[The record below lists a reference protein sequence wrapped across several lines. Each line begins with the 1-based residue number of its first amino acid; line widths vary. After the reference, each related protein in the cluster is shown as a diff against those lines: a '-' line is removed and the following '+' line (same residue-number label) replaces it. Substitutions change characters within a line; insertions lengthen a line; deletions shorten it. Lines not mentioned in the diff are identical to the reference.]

1 MEENTSDLVEPP
13 TEEEMRRAI
22 TGNMSNLLVVVSL
35 QKYLPL
41 LYRFLFDMQMKAVK
55 KFKTLLTKRRPELLE
70 SILGQQARIF
80 QPPLTMDRNSS
91 KQEPLRSQKAHS
103 VDSHDRKPI
112 EQALAREGVHRPI
125 DTEKI
130 NYHITQRDD
139 TTSTGREIAKPSPS
153 PHPASPHVASPPPAD
168 GSSSPFNAKPSPI
181 SKPPLHT
188 STLNEH
194 KLYGKGQAHDPL
206 SDSFLF
212 LEIGPSSNASPTDGN
227 SPNRTPTVS
236 ESPPAAEG
244 NIYEMAYHEE
254 VERIRRN
261 SRSSTLYLTR
271 RIKNTEKY
279 KGDGNMKGVDE
290 RHEQG
295 ATGWGKMLQI
305 ARGKQESGEGDEH
318 AKEKKRKIHDEE
330 EGTAK
335 TEGGLKRFVEKMKHE
350 GKLHEK
356 QDGAEDSHG
365 S

>member
-1 MEENTSDLVEPP
+1 
-13 TEEEMRRAI
+13 
-22 TGNMSNLLVVVSL
+22 
-35 QKYLPL
+35 
-41 LYRFLFDMQMKAVK
+41 MKAVK
-55 KFKTLLTKRRPELLE
+55 RFKEFLSKRRPELLD
-70 SILGQQARIF
+70 SILGQETRIV
-80 QPPLTMDRNSS
+80 QPPLTMDRKSFN
-91 KQEPLRSQKAHS
+91 KEHLRPQKAHS

-112 EQALAREGVHRPI
+112 EQALAREGIHRPI

-139 TTSTGREIAKPSPS
+139 TTSTGRNIAKPSPS
-153 PHPASPHVASPPPAD
+153 PHPTSPHVASPPPTD
-168 GSSSPFNAKPSPI
+168 GSSSSSHPKSVPT
-181 SKPPLHT
+181 SKPPIHT

-212 LEIGPSSNASPTDGN
+212 LSIGPSSNASPTDGN
-227 SPNRTPTVS
+227 SPNGTPLVS

-261 SRSSTLYLTR
+261 SRSTTLYLTR
-271 RIKNTEKY
+271 RVQNTEKY
-279 KGDGNMKGVDE
+279 KSDGNMKGIDE

-305 ARGKQESGEGDEH
+305 ARGKEENGAGDGEAEEKREEAH
-318 AKEKKRKIHDEE
+318 NEKERKVQ
-330 EGTAK
+330 

-350 GKLHEK
+350 GKIHDK
-356 QDGAEDSHG
+356 QDANEDDHPS
-365 S
+365 